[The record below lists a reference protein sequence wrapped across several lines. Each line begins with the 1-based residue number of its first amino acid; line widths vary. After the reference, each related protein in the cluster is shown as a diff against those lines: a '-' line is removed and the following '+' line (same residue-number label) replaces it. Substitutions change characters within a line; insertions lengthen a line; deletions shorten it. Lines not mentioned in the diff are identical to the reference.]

1 MALFTEQSVR
11 ACIRV
16 KDGRRVFYLGPDDRL
31 TPSAREWLQRENI
44 EIIHGEQKAPK
55 VYETLF
61 GGTLT
66 EKPEHMTHLRGNVL
80 VFKDHPRIAFRGMID
95 LLEAEILLAQRTAH
109 DTGYTRLAE
118 DLEEVLT
125 FVRNL
130 IRADVLEEPVAEF
143 HLLGLSPAELRER
156 SHYPQKYYGQSHF
169 MPSYHDPA
177 ALLAVNKVR
186 TVVRQT
192 ELAAYRAFRDENG
205 AVTRNDILLALN
217 RLSSLCWILEIRLK
231 AEESPKHQE
240 V

>member
-1 MALFTEQSVR
+1 MALFTESSVR

-31 TPSAREWLQRENI
+31 TPSAQAWLQQEHI
-44 EIIHGEQKAPK
+44 ELIHGEQRPPK

-66 EKPEHMTHLRGNVL
+66 EKPEHMTHLHGNVL

-95 LLEAEILLAQRTAH
+95 ALEAEILLAQQAAH
-109 DTGYTRLAE
+109 REGFSRLVR
-118 DLEEVLT
+118 DLGEILA
-125 FVRNL
+125 FVRSL
-130 IRADVLEEPVAEF
+130 IRADVLGEPVKEVR
-143 HLLGLSPAELRER
+143 LLGLTAAELRER

-169 MPSYHDPA
+169 MPSYRDPA
-177 ALLAVNKVR
+177 PLLAVNKVR

-205 AVTRNDILLALN
+205 AVARSDILLALN
-217 RLSSLCWILEIRLK
+217 RLSSLCWILEIRLR
-231 AEESPKHQE
+231 AEASQTSQE

>member
-31 TPSAREWLQRENI
+31 TPSAQDWLQREKI
-44 EIIHGEQKAPK
+44 ELIHGEQKPPK

-109 DTGYTRLAE
+109 QEGFSRLSE
-118 DLEEVLT
+118 ELEEILT

-130 IRADVLEEPVAEF
+130 IRADVLGEPVGEF
-143 HLLGLSPAELRER
+143 RLLGLTPGELREQ
-156 SHYPQKYYGQSHF
+156 SHYPQKYFGQSHF

-231 AEESPKHQE
+231 AEASQKS
-240 V
+240 